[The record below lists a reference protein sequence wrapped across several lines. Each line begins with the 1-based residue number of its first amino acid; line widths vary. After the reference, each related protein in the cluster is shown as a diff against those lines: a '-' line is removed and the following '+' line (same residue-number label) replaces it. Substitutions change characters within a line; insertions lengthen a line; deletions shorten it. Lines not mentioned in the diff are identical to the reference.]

1 MKILI
6 HSILLSLIF
15 INITSANENWIIL
28 KQKSKNH
35 LLDDR
40 QKILKRIWKHPYTQ
54 ELWSTS
60 YDRYE
65 LFLRNH
71 DANIEDA
78 EGFYEYLMDLK
89 YKKTFYDLIY
99 LGIHNEDIIDLIFVI
114 NESTSKED
122 IKKFQNVL
130 RNQALEAALN
140 KFQVSRELLPKIE
153 LQLLLGNGL
162 SNHKDMDRLHKSQ
175 KEGKSINPRL
185 LSEEGFSALLLE
197 IFFNAPKEIQDFHIN
212 KFINDFARNKELTM
226 KFDIIPHTYDQFVEI
241 IELMELIPFNMKM
254 SRIDMFNYNL
264 MKILSHEKVDWQK
277 LLKNFLA
284 QDYFSYEVFEREIS
298 KVQDARSSRNLRR
311 KLHIRESGHGI
322 KKIFYVCQK
331 LLLKKFTL

>member
-1 MKILI
+1 
-6 HSILLSLIF
+6 
-15 INITSANENWIIL
+15 
-28 KQKSKNH
+28 
-35 LLDDR
+35 
-40 QKILKRIWKHPYTQ
+40 
-54 ELWSTS
+54 
-60 YDRYE
+60 
-65 LFLRNH
+65 
-71 DANIEDA
+71 
-78 EGFYEYLMDLK
+78 MDLK

-277 LLKNFLA
+277 LLKTSSLKTIFLMRYLKEKLA
-284 QDYFSYEVFEREIS
+284 KFKMLGHPEILDVNCILENLDMAL
-298 KVQDARSSRNLRR
+298 KRSFMFVKSFFSRNLLFRR
-311 KLHIRESGHGI
+311 
-322 KKIFYVCQK
+322 F
-331 LLLKKFTL
+331 